1 MTKPQVLRMA
11 VLTDIHAFSG
21 SEGAAPSWINLA
33 EDQSNATINPFAGL
47 HTKIAQDASMRAD
60 IVICCGDM
68 GDRASPEG
76 QQYVWQEINKLK
88 DALGASQVLGT
99 AGNHDMDSRFSNSKF
114 DARGQLQALN
124 PPFPVAQNDRWLEY
138 WARNFTVVTTGGARF
153 VLLNSSAYHGYQK
166 DKSPPEYL
174 QGRVSDRTLDSLLS
188 QLKSEGKAA
197 ANVLVCHHHPLR
209 NDQIKVEDYSE
220 MQNGDRLINTLI
232 DAKAGPWLIIHGH
245 KHLPRI
251 LYAPGGNVAPTIFSA
266 GSFSAKLYPEYGGKA
281 RNEFYIVD
289 LEIPGA
295 IGSVSSLRGS
305 VSTWQWTYG
314 NGWDKPKSGHG
325 LGVAAAFGARIDIA
339 EEATKLAAALKATHA
354 GSSVTWDMVCAGN
367 KELKH
372 LIPEDF
378 ETFLDHLKS
387 DHGLKPLYEPEGGL
401 SLIQVPANG

>member
-1 MTKPQVLRMA
+1 MTKPQLLRMA

-21 SEGAAPSWINLA
+21 GEGIAPSWINLA

-47 HTKIAQDASMRAD
+47 HAEIAKDASMRAD
-60 IVICCGDM
+60 VVICCGDM
-68 GDRASPEG
+68 GDKASPDG

-88 DALGASQVLGT
+88 EALGASQVLGT
-99 AGNHDMDSRFSNSKF
+99 AGNHDMDSRFSNSRF
-114 DARGQLQALN
+114 DARGQLQALQ

-138 WARNFTVVTTGGARF
+138 WARNYTVMTVGDARF

-188 QLKSEGKAA
+188 QLKDGGKAT
-197 ANVLVCHHHPLR
+197 ANILVCHHHPLR

-232 DAKAGPWLIIHGH
+232 DAKVGPWLIIHGH

-266 GSFSAKLYPEYGGKA
+266 GSFSAKLYPEYGDKA

-289 LEIPGA
+289 LEIPSA
-295 IGSVSSLRGS
+295 IGAVSSLRGS
-305 VSTWQWTYG
+305 ISTWQWTYG
-314 NGWDKPKSGHG
+314 NGWNKPKSGHG
-325 LGVAAAFGARIDIA
+325 LGVGAAFGARVDVA
-339 EEATKLAAALKATHA
+339 EEATKLANALKASHA
-354 GSSVTWDMVCAGN
+354 GNSITWAAVCATN
-367 KELKH
+367 KEFKH
-372 LIPEDF
+372 LIPEDL

-387 DHGLKPLYEPEGGL
+387 DHGLKPLYEPEGRL
-401 SLIQVPANG
+401 SLIQVPAND